1 MLMTSSGVKLQRF
14 KDAFSPI
21 GFVHVFPALY
31 LGNCLISWVVYYIRY
46 LDDHP
51 NLAQTDIQN
60 DDVIQCQVTL
70 L

>member
-1 MLMTSSGVKLQRF
+1 MTSSGVKFQHF

-31 LGNCLISWVVYYIRY
+31 FGNCLISWVVYYIRY
-46 LDDHP
+46 LDDQS
-51 NLAQTDIQN
+51 NLAQMDIQN